1 MTVRRYAIIFSAML
15 LAAPAALQS
24 QEVVVP
30 AGTILQCTLDEPN
43 LSSKTAAPGDPVLC
57 DTAPVYI
64 FGVPVL
70 PRGAYLEGHFSDFRN
85 PGHFWGKGWMQLD
98 FDRILLPSAEI
109 PLSTKVTQ
117 APHLRVDPQ
126 GEIHGSGH
134 AGRDVA
140 EWMVPVLW
148 PEKIVTLPLRGPR
161 PTLKG
166 EARLSLKLMQDLPIP
181 EDVSGNPSD
190 RRLLKPGA
198 FRPGPNTTAPVLN
211 VASTAAVSSPFMTAT
226 SDQGTALVLKQ
237 GGGVLVHDYWFEDGE
252 RIRYHAFDGSE
263 GLLPIQALDL
273 GQTVRL
279 NRDRGVDFVFRSG
292 SGGD

>member
-1 MTVRRYAIIFSAML
+1 MTVRRHAIILCSIL
-15 LAAPAALQS
+15 LASTAALRS
-24 QEVVVP
+24 EEIVVP
-30 AGTILQCTLDEPN
+30 AGTILQCTLNEPS
-43 LSSKTAAPGDPVLC
+43 LSSKTVAPGDPVLC
-57 DTAPVYI
+57 DTAPLYL

-85 PGHFWGKGWMQLD
+85 PGHFWGKGWIQLD
-98 FDRILLPSAEI
+98 FDRILLPGAEI

-117 APHLRVDPQ
+117 APHLRVDPE
-126 GEIHGSGH
+126 GEIHGKGH

-140 EWMVPVLW
+140 EWMIPVLW

-166 EARLSLKLMQDLPIP
+166 EARLSLRLMQDLPIP
-181 EDVSGNPSD
+181 DDVAGSPSD

-198 FRPGPNTTAPVLN
+198 FRPDPNKTAPALN
-211 VASTAAVSSPFMTAT
+211 EASLAAGSLPRMNA

-237 GGGVLVHDYWFEDGE
+237 GGGVLVHEYWFEDGE
-252 RIRYHAFDGSE
+252 RIRYRAFDGSE

-273 GQTVRL
+273 GKTVQL
-279 NRDRGVDFVFRSG
+279 NRDRGVDFVIRSARDG
-292 SGGD
+292 N

>member
-1 MTVRRYAIIFSAML
+1 MAVRLHAILCSAIL
-15 LAAPAALQS
+15 LVTPAALRAD
-24 QEVVVP
+24 EVVVP

-57 DTAPVYI
+57 DTAPLYI

-98 FDRILLPSAEI
+98 FDRILLPGAEI

-117 APHLRVDPQ
+117 APHLKVDPQ

-134 AGRDVA
+134 ARRDVA

-161 PTLKG
+161 PALKG

-181 EDVSGNPSD
+181 EDVAGSPSD

-198 FRPGPNTTAPVLN
+198 FRPDPNKTAPSLSE
-211 VASTAAVSSPFMTAT
+211 ASTAVVSSPRMA
-226 SDQGTALVLKQ
+226 A
-237 GGGVLVHDYWFEDGE
+237 
-252 RIRYHAFDGSE
+252 I
-263 GLLPIQALDL
+263 
-273 GQTVRL
+273 
-279 NRDRGVDFVFRSG
+279 
-292 SGGD
+292 